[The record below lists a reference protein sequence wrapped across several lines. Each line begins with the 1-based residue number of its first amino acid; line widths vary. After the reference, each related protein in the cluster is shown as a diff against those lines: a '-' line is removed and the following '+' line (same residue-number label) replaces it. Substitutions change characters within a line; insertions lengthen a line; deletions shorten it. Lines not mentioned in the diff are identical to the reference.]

1 MYTVIHLYGWNI
13 MQTYIVC
20 KTAVLSGVATEA
32 HHQVGGNWRPLQV
45 CKWHKIQRRHV
56 CADITTLYNHLYIHG
71 CLFTTHTHTHYVG
84 CPRGVEYIPHSIR
97 NAHCSVPQWYSS
109 ARLRT
114 TWVPMLAPI
123 PCNNNYL
130 PLSSCSTFSLS
141 SNSSRKWFPGT
152 WGAHTWSF
160 CVGCRQWR
168 VEWHKQSGE
177 IPWWTHRL
185 EPNDSVTSR
194 RE

>member
-1 MYTVIHLYGWNI
+1 MAETSCKHTLSAIRQSCREWPLKLITKWEGTEDHFKFVSDTRFKDDTCVCRYNHTLRPPIHLWLL
-13 MQTYIVC
+13 V
-20 KTAVLSGVATEA
+20 
-32 HHQVGGNWRPLQV
+32 HH
-45 CKWHKIQRRHV
+45 
-56 CADITTLYNHLYIHG
+56 
-71 CLFTTHTHTHYVG
+71 THTHTHYVG
-84 CPRGVEYIPHSIR
+84 CPRGVEYIPHSIC

-114 TWVPMLAPI
+114 TWVPILAPI

-130 PLSSCSTFSLS
+130 PLSSSSTLSLS

-152 WGAHTWSF
+152 WEAHTWSF
-160 CVGCRQWR
+160 CVGCRRWR